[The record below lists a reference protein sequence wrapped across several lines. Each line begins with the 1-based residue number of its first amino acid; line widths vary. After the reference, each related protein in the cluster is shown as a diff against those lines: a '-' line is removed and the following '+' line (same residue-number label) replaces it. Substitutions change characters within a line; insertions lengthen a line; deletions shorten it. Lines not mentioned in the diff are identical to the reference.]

1 MNTNLTNHLLNS
13 LIIGNSYSSIDI
25 ANLISRTPQFVTQ
38 RGGVINTTGDNYLI
52 LLITLNKKKTATQY
66 ADSIQGTTLSWEAPL
81 KQKYAEKRIEDIN
94 TQIFIMVRDSPQKNY
109 FYLGRAIPIRVQLF
123 PKGISSRIRF
133 ELFELAN
140 NHQSDLF
147 IPDIYDQ
154 TFKDSVTETY
164 REVAVRTKQFEYR
177 KQALKLWNNKC
188 AVTNIDEPKVLIASH
203 IKPWRE
209 SNTLEKIDPKNSL
222 ILSPNYDKL
231 FDLGYISF
239 KPTNGKIQLSDK
251 LKADNWDK
259 LKVNPD
265 AELRFVPPN
274 TDNYLKYHNNYIF
287 NFIPSNK
294 SIEDN
299 LID

>member
-1 MNTNLTNHLLNS
+1 M
-13 LIIGNSYSSIDI
+13 
-25 ANLISRTPQFVTQ
+25 Q

-154 TFKDSVTETY
+154 TLNNNVTETY
-164 REVAVRTKQFEYR
+164 REIAVRTKQFEYR
-177 KQALKLWNNKC
+177 KQALKLWKNKC
-188 AVTNIDEPKVLIASH
+188 AVTNIEEPKVLIASH

-209 SNTLEKIDPKNSL
+209 SNTVERIDPKNSL

-239 KPTNGKIQLSDK
+239 KPTNGKIILSDR
-251 LKADNWDK
+251 LKADSWDK
-259 LKVNPD
+259 LKVNPE

-274 TDNYLKYHNNYIF
+274 TDHYLNYHNNYIF
-287 NFIPSNK
+287 NFSPSNK